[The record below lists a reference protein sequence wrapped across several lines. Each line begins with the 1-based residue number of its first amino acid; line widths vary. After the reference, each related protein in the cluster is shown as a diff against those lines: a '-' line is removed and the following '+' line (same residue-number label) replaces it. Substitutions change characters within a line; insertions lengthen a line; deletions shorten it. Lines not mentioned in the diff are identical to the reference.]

1 MLVGQAVYFNCVH
14 RALARAAMCVG
25 ERETK
30 VKRGRERERVRA
42 GGQESDRARAPRVGS
57 GRWGGEVAGSG
68 VVNVEGRGGW
78 QSDSCVLF
86 FAMNSLRA
94 SHHGQ
99 QKQQK

>member
-1 MLVGQAVYFNCVH
+1 
-14 RALARAAMCVG
+14 MCEREEGG
-25 ERETK
+25 ERK
-30 VKRGRERERVRA
+30 VKRGRERVRA

>member
-1 MLVGQAVYFNCVH
+1 M
-14 RALARAAMCVG
+14 
-25 ERETK
+25 
-30 VKRGRERERVRA
+30 RA

-68 VVNVEGRGGW
+68 VVNVEGRGVGW